1 MRLVRPLLIAALLAA
16 PMVLAPPAAAQV
28 ETREGIALQNQILQL
43 RQEMEALRRGGMA
56 GQPAP
61 SAGSSVLGFGG
72 GATRPAQPQQ
82 APQGELVGQLL
93 DRVSRLE
100 EELRS
105 VRGRAEQA
113 EFRERELRE
122 RVEKLT
128 GDVDFRFQ
136 QMEGQRSGA
145 APAAAPARP
154 AAAAPAP
161 AAPAQAGTAPQAQPA
176 ALARP
181 PQRALQEGQAALAR
195 RDFAGA
201 EAAAREVIAARD
213 SARAVDAQILL
224 GDALAGKRDF
234 AAAAIAYDDGFRRNQ
249 QGSRAPEAMLGVAN
263 ALIGLN
269 NNRDACSQLGDLRS
283 RYPNLSGPLAE
294 RVADARRRAQCR

>member
-1 MRLVRPLLIAALLAA
+1 MRLSRPLLLAALLAA
-16 PMVLAPPAAAQV
+16 PMVLAPPARAQV

-43 RQEMEALRRGGMA
+43 RQEMEALRRGGA
-56 GQPAP
+56 GAQPAP
-61 SAGSSVLGFGG
+61 SGGSSVLGFGG
-72 GATRPAQPQQ
+72 AAPRPAQQQQ

-136 QMEGQRSGA
+136 QMEGARPGASAGA
-145 APAAAPARP
+145 AAAAATPARP
-154 AAAAPAP
+154 ATP
-161 AAPAQAGTAPQAQPA
+161 PAQAGATPQAQPA

-181 PQRALQEGQAALAR
+181 PQRALQEGQAALGR
-195 RDFAGA
+195 RDYAGA

-213 SARAVDAQILL
+213 AGRAVDAQILL

-234 AAAAIAYDDGFRRNQ
+234 AAAAIAYDDAFRRNQ
-249 QGSRAPEAMLGVAN
+249 QGTRAPEAMLGVAN

-269 NNRDACSQLGDLRS
+269 NNRDACGQLSDLRS
-283 RYPNLSGPLAE
+283 RYPNLSGNIAD